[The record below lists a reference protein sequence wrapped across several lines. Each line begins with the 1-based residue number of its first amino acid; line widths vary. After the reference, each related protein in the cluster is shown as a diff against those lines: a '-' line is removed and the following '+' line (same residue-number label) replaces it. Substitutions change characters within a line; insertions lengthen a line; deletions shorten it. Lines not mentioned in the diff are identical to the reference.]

1 MTVRDDGGGNGA
13 GDAERWVQ
21 AESALDLRVAA
32 FISRNTAIHVN
43 LFQVRR
49 VASMAAASR
58 SGGRADV
65 RLLNSPHPQPHEQQD
80 FQAAAPPGGMHQN
93 CTHYFGTGERFM
105 FGLVFTAGRSR
116 LARRRHRIEG
126 ARPLDPWRA
135 TIIQAENWAEYLG
148 VELSSAL
155 RMHATALSV
164 FFSCRYTLP
173 VGASNTP
180 PTGRALPVPVFRY
193 IPGSSTD
200 LSAEN
205 SNKVRTATLATARDT
220 SGILKNC
227 TSPPPGKYRTVP

>member
-1 MTVRDDGGGNGA
+1 MWETELPEWC
-13 GDAERWVQ
+13 DATQLIVKQRPMDIEDQ
-21 AESALDLRVAA
+21 
-32 FISRNTAIHVN
+32 
-43 LFQVRR
+43 QK
-49 VASMAAASR
+49 
-58 SGGRADV
+58 DV

-126 ARPLDPWRA
+126 ARPIDPWRA

-164 FFSCRYTLP
+164 FFSCRFACRR
-173 VGASNTP
+173 VKH
-180 PTGRALPVPVFRY
+180 PTHR
-193 IPGSSTD
+193 PGGTD
-200 LSAEN
+200 LSILAKPRFVNQTQPIEDGPPNIKMEGNDRQQANKDNITRLTNLEN
-205 SNKVRTATLATARDT
+205 TTSSANVVRTVEPQT
-220 SGILKNC
+220 SMFASAERLPK
-227 TSPPPGKYRTVP
+227 